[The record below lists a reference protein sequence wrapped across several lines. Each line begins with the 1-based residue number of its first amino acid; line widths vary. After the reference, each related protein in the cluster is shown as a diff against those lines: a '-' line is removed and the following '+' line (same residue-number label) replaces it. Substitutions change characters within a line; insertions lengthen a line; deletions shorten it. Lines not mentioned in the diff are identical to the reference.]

1 MRTISEYK
9 DLAVEAL
16 TGKWGSAAIATIIYM
31 VIFGCASSFVYT
43 SIITIF
49 ILPLAWGYTVYF
61 LSAFRGEQSD
71 FGMLFSGFQN
81 GNYWKFVGTLLLKV
95 IYISLWTLLLIVP
108 GIVKSYSYSM
118 TEFLMKDNPELKYDA
133 AITASSQLMQGHKMQ
148 LFLLDLSMIGWAIL
162 SCLTLGIGFLFLTPY
177 NQTAHAAFYEDL
189 AASQG
194 QDVEEL
200 IQESS
205 DFEEAE

>member
-31 VIFGCASSFVYT
+31 VIFGCVTSFVYT
-43 SIITIF
+43 SIVSIF
-49 ILPLAWGYTVYF
+49 LLPLVWGYAVYF
-61 LSAFRGEQSD
+61 LATFRGEQQD
-71 FGMLFSGFQN
+71 LGVLFSGFQN
-81 GNYWKFVGTLLLKV
+81 GNYWKFVGTLLLKL
-95 IYISLWTLLLIVP
+95 IYVSLWSLLLLIP

-118 TEFLMKDNPELKYDA
+118 TEFLMKDNPDLKYDE

-148 LFLLDLSMIGWAIL
+148 LFLLDLSMIGWVIL
-162 SCLTLGIGFLFLTPY
+162 SCLTLGIGLLFLTPY

-194 QDVEEL
+194 QDVEGL
-200 IQESS
+200 IQENS
-205 DFEEAE
+205 DFEEVE